1 MKKST
6 KATDI
11 SKSVR
16 EEVYK
21 RDNHK
26 CIICGNP
33 TVQVAHYIPR
43 SRMGLGI
50 AENLVCLCVRCHFEY
65 DNGKEPK
72 SYRNAIQDYLREYY
86 PNWNEKKLVYNKF
99 ERK

>member
-16 EEVYK
+16 EKVYK
-21 RDNHK
+21 RDSHK

-50 AENLVCLCVRCHFEY
+50 AENLVCLCVCCHFEY
-65 DNGKEPK
+65 DNGKGTK
-72 SYRNAIQDYLREYY
+72 SYKNAIQGYLKAHY
-86 PNWNEKKLVYNKF
+86 PDWSEKKLVY
-99 ERK
+99 RKWEQ

>member
-6 KATDI
+6 KVTDI

-16 EEVYK
+16 ECVYK
-21 RDNHK
+21 RDSHK

-33 TVQVAHYIPR
+33 NVQVAHYIPR

-50 AENLVCLCVRCHFEY
+50 AENLVCLCVCCHFEY
-65 DNGKEPK
+65 DNGKDSK
-72 SYRNAIQDYLREYY
+72 SYKTAIEDYLKGYY
-86 PNWNEKKLVYNKF
+86 PDWNEKKLVY
-99 ERK
+99 RKWGQ

>member
-33 TVQVAHYIPR
+33 NVQVAHYIPR

-50 AENLVCLCVRCHFEY
+50 AENLVCLCVCCHFEY

-72 SYRNAIQDYLREYY
+72 SYRNAIQSYLRAYY
-86 PNWNEKKLVYNKF
+86 PNWNEKKLKYCKYK
-99 ERK
+99 EL

>member
-1 MKKST
+1 MKKLT

-11 SKSVR
+11 APAVR
-16 EEVYK
+16 QEVYK

-33 TVQVAHYIPR
+33 NVQVAHYIPR

-50 AENLVCLCVRCHFEY
+50 AENLVCLCVCCHFEY
-65 DNGKEPK
+65 DNGKNPK
-72 SYRNAIQDYLREYY
+72 SYRNAIQDYLRAYY
-86 PNWNEKKLVYNKF
+86 PNWNEKKLVY
-99 ERK
+99 RKWGQ

>member
-21 RDNHK
+21 RDSHK

-33 TVQVAHYIPR
+33 NVQVAHYIPR

-50 AENLVCLCVRCHFEY
+50 AENLVCLCVSCHIEY
-65 DNGKEPK
+65 DNGKNPK
-72 SYRNAIQDYLREYY
+72 SYRNAIQDYLKGYY
-86 PNWNEKKLVYNKF
+86 PNWNEKKLVYHKF